1 MRRTLRAPRNPDL
14 FGRVVAALR
23 VLSGQRAPM
32 NALEQGLQADL
43 AGRGINPVVTQ
54 RLIATFDAMPR
65 AARRRLLGD
74 IGSPTFVGTPEV
86 VTPDVPPV
94 TSTVPVGPPVIG
106 PRAEEA
112 SRHPDAPTHVKYTV
126 RYQGFFCEED
136 STWDGGSGS
145 DEIYFVISS
154 VLASTNAV
162 NTVRHPLGHETYY
175 GDVDTDEARIGP
187 VAVVWEGN
195 TDVVSLVVTAFEH
208 DHGDPDAYR
217 DEVDVLVR
225 ATIAVLTKL
234 YTPAAL
240 LALFSE
246 SITDLVNWLLGTGD
260 DLVSVETVVLP
271 RAVLETYAGY
281 GRGPYIAKV
290 RRPSIRNGQIVW
302 GYQSL
307 VTDLLYHFTTVH
319 KGGGGHYVAC
329 FDVERDPPLPG
340 PIIL

>member
-1 MRRTLRAPRNPDL
+1 MRRILSAPRNPDV

-43 AGRGINPVVTQ
+43 AGRQLHPLVTQ
-54 RLIATFDAMPR
+54 RMIATFDAMPR

-74 IGSPTFVGTPEV
+74 VGSPTFVGALEV
-86 VTPDVPPV
+86 PTPDVPPL
-94 TSTVPVGPPVIG
+94 TSTVPIGPLVHG
-106 PRAEEA
+106 PRAGEL
-112 SRHPDAPTHVKYTV
+112 SRDPDAPAFVKYAV
-126 RYQGFFCEED
+126 RYQGFFCEDEG
-136 STWDGGSGS
+136 TWDGGSGS
-145 DEIYFVISS
+145 DEIYWVTSA

-162 NTVRHPLGHETYY
+162 NTVRHPLGHEKHY

-208 DHGDPDAYR
+208 DKGDPDAYR
-217 DEVDVLVR
+217 DEIDVLVK

-246 SITDLVNWLLGTGD
+246 SITDLINWLLGTGD
-260 DLVSVETVVLP
+260 DLVSVQTVVLP
-271 RAVLETYAGY
+271 RAVLEMHAGQ
-281 GRGPYIAKV
+281 GRGPYVAKV
-290 RRPSIRNGQIVW
+290 KRPSIRNGQIVW
-302 GYQSL
+302 AYQSL

-340 PIIL
+340 PVIL

>member
-1 MRRTLRAPRNPDL
+1 MQRTLRAPRNPDL

-43 AGRGINPVVTQ
+43 AGRQINPLVTQ

-74 IGSPTFVGTPEV
+74 VGSPGFVGALEV
-86 VTPDVPPV
+86 PTPDVPAV
-94 TSTVPVGPPVIG
+94 TSTVPVGPLVTG
-106 PRAEEA
+106 PRSEVLA
-112 SRHPDAPTHVKYTV
+112 RDPDAPTHVKYTL
-126 RYQGFFCEED
+126 RYQGFFCEEEG
-136 STWDGGSGS
+136 SWDGGSGS
-145 DEIYFVISS
+145 DEIYFVTSAI
-154 VLASTNAV
+154 LASTNAV
-162 NTVRHPLGHETYY
+162 NTLRHPLGHENYY

-208 DHGDPDAYR
+208 DKGDPDAYR
-217 DEVDVLVR
+217 DEVDVLVK

-260 DLVSVETVVLP
+260 DLVSVEIVVLP
-271 RAVLETYAGY
+271 RAVLELYAGH

-290 RRPSIRNGQIVW
+290 KRPSIRNGQIVW

-307 VTDLLYHFTTVH
+307 VTNLLHHFTTVH

-340 PIIL
+340 PVIL

>member
-1 MRRTLRAPRNPDL
+1 MRRTLKAPRNPDL

-23 VLSGQRAPM
+23 VMSGQRAPL

-43 AGRGINPVVTQ
+43 AGRPINPLVTQ

-74 IGSPTFVGTPEV
+74 IGSTGFVGAQEVLTPEV
-86 VTPDVPPV
+86 PAV
-94 TSTVPVGPPVIG
+94 TSTVPAGSMVTGPLS
-106 PRAEEA
+106 EELA
-112 SRHPDAPTHVKYTV
+112 RDPGATAYVKYTV
-126 RYQGFFCEED
+126 RYQGFFCEEEG
-136 STWDGGSGS
+136 TWDGSSGS
-145 DEIYFVISS
+145 DEIYFVTSA

-162 NTVRHPLGHETYY
+162 QTLRHPLGHENHY

-208 DHGDPDAYR
+208 DHGDPDVYR
-217 DEVDVLVR
+217 DEVDVLVK
-225 ATIAVLTKL
+225 ATIAVVSKL
-234 YTPAAL
+234 YPAAAV

-246 SITDLVNWLLGTGD
+246 SITDVINWLLGTGD
-260 DLVSVETVVLP
+260 DLVSVEMVVLP
-271 RAVLETYAGY
+271 RALLELHAGY

-290 RRPSIRNGQIVW
+290 KRPLVRHGHTVW
-302 GYQSL
+302 YYESL
-307 VTDLLYHFTTVH
+307 ATNLLYHFTTVH
-319 KGGGGHYVAC
+319 KGGGAHYVAC

-340 PIIL
+340 GPIL

>member
-1 MRRTLRAPRNPDL
+1 MRRMLRAPKNPDL
-14 FGRVVAALR
+14 LGRVVAALR
-23 VLSGQRAPM
+23 VFSGQREPA
-32 NALEQGLQADL
+32 NTLERGINVDL
-43 AGRGINPVVTQ
+43 AGRQINPLVTQ
-54 RLIATFDAMPR
+54 RLIATFDAMPQ
-65 AARRRLLGD
+65 AAKRRLLGD
-74 IGSPTFVGTPEV
+74 IGFATFVGALEV
-86 VTPDVPPV
+86 LTPDVPPV
-94 TSTVPVGPPVIG
+94 TSTVPVGPLVNG
-106 PRAEEA
+106 PLSEEL
-112 SRHPDAPTHVKYTV
+112 SRDPGAPTFAKYTL

-136 STWDGGSGS
+136 SSWDGGSGS

-162 NTVRHPLGHETYY
+162 NTLRHPLGHENYY

-208 DHGDPDAYR
+208 DQGDPDIYR
-217 DEVDVLVR
+217 DEVDALVK
-225 ATIAVLTKL
+225 ATIAVVSTL
-234 YTPAAL
+234 YPAAAVI
-240 LALFSE
+240 ALFNE
-246 SITDLVNWLLGTGD
+246 SIADLINWLLGTGD
-260 DLVSVETVVLP
+260 DLVSVEIVVLP
-271 RAVLETYAGY
+271 RAVLELYAGH

-290 RRPSIRNGQIVW
+290 KRPSIRNGQIAW

-340 PIIL
+340 PVIL